1 MYNSLGEL
9 LKSVKIKLWNIP
21 SDITLSVSG
30 DLVYT
35 NYMYYEKT
43 VNVVKEIRIEE
54 VMNYGDGDL

>member
-1 MYNSLGEL
+1 MYNSQGEL
-9 LKSVKIKLWNIP
+9 LKSVKTKLWNIP

>member
-1 MYNSLGEL
+1 MYNSQSEL
-9 LKSVKIKLWNIP
+9 LKSVKTKSWNIP

>member
-1 MYNSLGEL
+1 MYNSQSEL
-9 LKSVKIKLWNIP
+9 LKSVKTKSWNIP

-43 VNVVKEIRIEE
+43 VNVVKEIQIEE
-54 VMNYGDGDL
+54 VMNYGDGDI

>member
-1 MYNSLGEL
+1 MYNSQGEL

>member
-1 MYNSLGEL
+1 MYNSQSEL
-9 LKSVKIKLWNIP
+9 LKSVKTKSWNIP

-43 VNVVKEIRIEE
+43 VNVVKEIQIEE

>member
-1 MYNSLGEL
+1 MYNSQGEL
-9 LKSVKIKLWNIP
+9 LKSVKTKLWNIP

-54 VMNYGDGDL
+54 VMNYSDGDL

>member
-1 MYNSLGEL
+1 MYNSQSEL
-9 LKSVKIKLWNIP
+9 LKSVKTKSWNIP
-21 SDITLSVSG
+21 SDLTLYVSG

-54 VMNYGDGDL
+54 VMTYGDGDL

>member
-1 MYNSLGEL
+1 MYNSQGEL
-9 LKSVKIKLWNIP
+9 LKSVKTKSWNIP
-21 SDITLSVSG
+21 SDLTLYVSG

>member
-1 MYNSLGEL
+1 MYNSQGEL
-9 LKSVKIKLWNIP
+9 LKSVKTKSWNIP
-21 SDITLSVSG
+21 LDITLSVSG